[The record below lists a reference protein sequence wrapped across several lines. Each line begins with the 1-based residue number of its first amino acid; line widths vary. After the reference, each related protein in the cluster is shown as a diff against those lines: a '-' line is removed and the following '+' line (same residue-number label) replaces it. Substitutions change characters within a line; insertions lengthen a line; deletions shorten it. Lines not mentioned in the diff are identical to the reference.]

1 VARERNIQPHPT
13 VVNRTDSLAALS
25 KARLYG
31 ILDTGYS
38 EPSDWPRLAGELI
51 RGGVGIL
58 QVRAK
63 NSTEDE
69 IIRWTRA
76 VLAVT
81 QPVGIPLIINDHP
94 GLVPLT
100 GAEGCHIGQDDGTVA
115 HARALAGA
123 AALVGKSTHS
133 LEQAETTAQEAPD
146 YIGFGPIFATA
157 TKPDYIPIG
166 PEHIRAMTEKIR
178 LPAFCIGGIKKEN
191 TAQLAVLGA
200 RRVVIVSGLLLAP
213 DPAAYARSVL
223 GLLDSSTS
231 G

>member
-1 VARERNIQPHPT
+1 M
-13 VVNRTDSLAALS
+13 NRTDALAALS

-58 QVRAK
+58 QIRAK
-63 NSTEDE
+63 QSTQDE
-69 IIRWTRA
+69 IIHWTRA

-81 QPVGIPLIINDHP
+81 QPAGVPLIINDHP
-94 GLVPLT
+94 ALVPLT
-100 GAEGCHIGQDDGTVA
+100 GVEGCHIGQDDGTVA

-133 LEQAETTAQEAPD
+133 LGQAEDTAKEAPD

-166 PEHIRAMTEKIR
+166 PEQIRSMTERIQ
-178 LPAFCIGGIKKEN
+178 LPAFCIGGIKREN
-191 TAQLAVLGA
+191 TAQLAALGA

-223 GLLDSSTS
+223 ALLDQAASH
-231 G
+231 

>member
-1 VARERNIQPHPT
+1 MK
-13 VVNRTDSLAALS
+13 RTDALAALS

-38 EPSDWPRLAGELI
+38 DPSDWPRLAEALI

-58 QVRAK
+58 QIRAK
-63 NSTEDE
+63 KSTQAE
-69 IIRWTRA
+69 IIDWTHT
-76 VLAVT
+76 VLTVT
-81 QPVGIPLIINDHP
+81 QPAGVPLIINDHP
-94 GLVPLT
+94 ALVPLT

-123 AALVGKSTHS
+123 GALVGKSTHS
-133 LEQAETTAQEAPD
+133 LEQAEATAKEAPD
-146 YIGFGPIFATA
+146 YIGFGPIFATP

-166 PEHIRAMTEKIR
+166 PEQIRAMTERIG
-178 LPAFCIGGIKKEN
+178 LPAFCIGGIKMEN
-191 TAQLAVLGA
+191 TASLAALGA

-223 GLLDSSTS
+223 GLLETAAA

>member
-1 VARERNIQPHPT
+1 M
-13 VVNRTDSLAALS
+13 NRTNALAALS

-58 QVRAK
+58 QIRAK
-63 NSTEDE
+63 QSTQDE
-69 IIRWTRA
+69 IIHWTRT

-81 QPVGIPLIINDHP
+81 QPAGIPLIINDHP
-94 GLVPLT
+94 ALVPLT

-115 HARALAGA
+115 GARTLAGA

-133 LEQAETTAQEAPD
+133 PGQAEKTAKEAPD

-157 TKPDYIPIG
+157 TKPDYTPIG
-166 PEHIRAMTEKIR
+166 PEQIRLMTERIQ
-178 LPAFCIGGIKKEN
+178 LPAFCIGGIKREN
-191 TAQLAVLGA
+191 TAQLAALGA

-223 GLLDSSTS
+223 ALLDPVDSR
-231 G
+231 